1 MNSKGILLGALRR
14 SKGKRGLKVMS
25 PNNSLSEGHM
35 KKADHNLIV
44 MTDMSKM
51 GHEDWVVITA
61 YYAMYQSVLSLLAKI
76 GLESKEHAT
85 TVAVLDYF
93 FGEQV
98 KMEVIDKFNDVK
110 ERKDK
115 IEAII
120 INEKFID
127 YMWKAKMAR
136 ETVQYG

>member
-98 KMEVIDKFNDVK
+98 KREVIDKFNDVK

-115 IEAII
+115 IEAIT
-120 INEKFID
+120 INEKYID
-127 YMWKAKMAR
+127 YS
-136 ETVQYG
+136 